1 METNENQ
8 RKIVAVGII
17 AIGIVVIV
25 IILLLALNKNKGN
38 NNENQVDTSNYTE
51 QEDGTKVN
59 TSDKILKIKQIGDIQ
74 IENANLVYKNS
85 ESVLTINVVNKG
97 EVQNNLR
104 LKIKYIGIDG
114 STILESTGYVGKI
127 LKEETKQITV
137 QVTTDIANIEDIEYE
152 ILT

>member
-1 METNENQ
+1 METNDNQ
-8 RKIVAVGII
+8 RKMVAIGIVAVGII
-17 AIGIVVIV
+17 VIV

-59 TSDKILKIKQIGDIQ
+59 TSDKISKTKQIGDIQ

-104 LKIKYIGIDG
+104 LKIKYIGTDG

-152 ILT
+152 IMQ